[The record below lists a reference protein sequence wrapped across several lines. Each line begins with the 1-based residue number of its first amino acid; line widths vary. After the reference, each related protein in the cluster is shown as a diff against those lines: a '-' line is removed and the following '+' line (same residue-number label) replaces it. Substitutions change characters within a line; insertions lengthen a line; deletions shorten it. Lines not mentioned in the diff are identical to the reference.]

1 MQQKYDSLDAGHA
14 EFLKTS
20 KWIPHLFYWQRM
32 KRDIKDYL
40 AACDVCQRNK
50 KDTVAAPG
58 LLEPS
63 RIPSFIWTDVNGFIS
78 LKACPHQMVS
88 L

>member
-1 MQQKYDSLDAGHA
+1 MQQKHYSLDAGQA

-20 KWIPHLFYWQRM
+20 KWIHHLFYWQRM

-40 AACDVCQRNK
+40 TASDVCQRNK
-50 KDTVAAPG
+50 KDSVAVPG

-63 RIPSFIWTDVNGFIS
+63 QIPSFIWTDVSGF
-78 LKACPHQMVS
+78 H
-88 L
+88 